1 MLGTKKNRLLYIVVL
16 VVGFAIVGLIATGK
30 PRPVA
35 KPIRVQPVPLVDILQ
50 LKPGN
55 NPLWIE
61 TQGVVQPKTQIE
73 LVAQVSGKVIAVHPQ
88 FAAGGVFE
96 ADTALVEI
104 EAADYRI
111 AISQA
116 QAQLADAQQLL
127 ATEQGRAR
135 QAKRE
140 WRDVGSQQANDLFL
154 RKPQLASAQ
163 ANVAAAKASLE
174 KAQLDLARTKISA
187 PFDGRVLTKQ
197 VGLGQFVSAGTP
209 VAEVYSTDIAEVR
222 LPLTARQKQR
232 LGLPVNQ
239 SAPVKIISRYG
250 DSEYTWPAELSRVEG
265 AIDSDSRQYFVVA
278 RVNNPFIRPTASSSV
293 GTSPPALSVGEF
305 VTAEVAGGGVS
316 NSFVI
321 PRTALRQEQQI
332 WLMQQGE
339 LHFASVEVI
348 KTTADSALVKL
359 RDPAAY
365 LHSDGSLALVV
376 SPLSLALNGMK
387 IRQRGAPLEQS
398 AQTVAQP
405 QG

>member
-1 MLGTKKNRLLYIVVL
+1 MLGTKKNRLMYIVVL

-35 KPIRVQPVPLVDILQ
+35 EPIRVQPVPLVDILQ

-250 DSEYTWPAELSRVEG
+250 DSEYTWPAELSRIEG

-305 VTAEVAGGGVS
+305 VTAEVAGGDVS

-376 SPLSLALNGMK
+376 SPLSLALNGMQ
-387 IRQRGAPLEQS
+387 IRQRGAPLEQA

>member
-35 KPIRVQPVPLVDILQ
+35 EPIRVQPVPLVDILQ

-278 RVNNPFIRPTASSSV
+278 RVNNPFIRPTTSSSV